1 VVAPLRQLGTP
12 LTDVLQRK
20 PYVVHQ
26 KTFDAT
32 VPHFNRYYWKSH
44 SLPPLSDGAIDTM
57 IEYAWQAPSPLS
69 YTIVF
74 QLGGQVRRVGEMD
87 TAYGNRDAALVININ
102 SNWTDREADAEN
114 IAWAREYFDAM
125 TPYSTGGV
133 YVNFLGNEG
142 EERIKAAYGPK
153 KYERLAALKRMY
165 DPANV
170 FRFNQNIAPSAG

>member
-1 VVAPLRQLGTP
+1 
-12 LTDVLQRK
+12 
-20 PYVVHQ
+20 
-26 KTFDAT
+26 
-32 VPHFNRYYWKSH
+32 
-44 SLPPLSDGAIDTM
+44 M
-57 IEYAWQAPSPLS
+57 IEYAWQASSPLS

-87 TAYGNRDAALVININ
+87 TAYGDRDAAHVININ

-153 KYERLAALKRMY
+153 KYERLAALKRTY